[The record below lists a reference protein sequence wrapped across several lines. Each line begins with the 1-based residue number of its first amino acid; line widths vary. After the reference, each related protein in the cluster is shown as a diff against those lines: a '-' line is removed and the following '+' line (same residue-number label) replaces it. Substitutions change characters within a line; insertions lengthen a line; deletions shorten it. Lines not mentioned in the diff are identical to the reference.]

1 MYNLY
6 FRFIQF
12 SLGLYD
18 GREFLDGTALRGFD
32 WEAFYRF
39 ANEQTLAGIVFDG
52 VQRLP
57 KGVAPPLPLL
67 MKWLGVSEGLK
78 RRNLILDKATAY
90 VYRKVTE
97 AGYACC
103 ILKGQGNAVLYP
115 NPAARTP
122 GDVDVWVKAS
132 RTEIRALAAT
142 LSAFN
147 GRVGEESLNHIEL
160 TVNGVAVEL
169 HTTPAILSSP
179 LHNRRMQKW
188 LQTCAAEQCMNMV
201 PLASEGVGPVAVPT
215 AAFNAVYQL
224 FHLYHHYFFEGVG
237 LRQVIDY
244 ALVLSSLST
253 ADADRT
259 LLRRQLQRFGLWS
272 FARAMMY
279 VLGEVLAL
287 PAAQMIAPP
296 DERRGRMLLDDI
308 LAGGNFGHHHRQS
321 HLPGAAGGAVRHNVV
336 RLLRDVRLLR
346 YYPVEALSEPF
357 FRLGHWVWRR
367 QVL

>member
-12 SLGLYD
+12 SLGLYE

-57 KGVAPPLPLL
+57 KGVAPSLPLL

-179 LHNRRMQKW
+179 LHNRRMQHW
-188 LQTCAAEQCMNMV
+188 LRSTIDAQCANMMT
-201 PLASEGVGPVAVPT
+201 LATGDAGGVAVPT

-237 LRQVIDY
+237 LRQVVDY
-244 ALVLSSLST
+244 YFVLANFSPAADELAALQR
-253 ADADRT
+253 D
-259 LLRRQLQRFGLWS
+259 LRRLGLWK
-272 FARAMMY
+272 FAGAMMY
-279 VLGEVLAL
+279 VLREVLAM
-287 PAAQMIAPP
+287 PENQMIARP
-296 DERRGRMLLDDI
+296 DKRRGQLLLEDI
-308 LAGGNFGHHHRQS
+308 VCGGNFGQYETRYRFGK
-321 HLPGAAGGAVRHNVV
+321 GALGHNLQ
-336 RLLRDVRLLR
+336 RLFRDVRLMF
-346 YYPVEALSEPF
+346 YYPAEALSEPF
-357 FRLGHWVWRR
+357 FRIGHFLWRMK
-367 QVL
+367 Q